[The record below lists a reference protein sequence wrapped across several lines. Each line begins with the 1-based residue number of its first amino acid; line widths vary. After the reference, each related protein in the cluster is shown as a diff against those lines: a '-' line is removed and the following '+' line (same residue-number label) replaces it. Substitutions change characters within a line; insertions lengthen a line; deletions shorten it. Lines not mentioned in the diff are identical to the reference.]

1 MRGFWQ
7 SNTGYLERT
16 CRNDHRLAK
25 MKTERSLMFAYVR
38 LKSLMFAFF
47 EKKYFFP
54 ALWPTSRST
63 QRVGLGG
70 GLFEDFVLPL
80 HQVLMVGVP
89 VFGKFKEGGAAG
101 DEGGVDAQFRG
112 AGVAAVLQFRG
123 ATLVGVADAA
133 AFGAERLGLLRSGHG
148 ESVVNGLDQ

>member
-1 MRGFWQ
+1 MR
-7 SNTGYLERT
+7 
-16 CRNDHRLAK
+16 
-25 MKTERSLMFAYVR
+25 TERSLMFAYVR
-38 LKSLMFAFF
+38 VKSLMFAYF

-80 HQVLMVGVP
+80 HQVLMMGVP

-112 AGVAAVLQFRG
+112 AGVAAGFSFGG
-123 ATLVGVADAA
+123 AAPWGGSAAGGLVAG
-133 AFGAERLGLLRSGHG
+133 
-148 ESVVNGLDQ
+148 